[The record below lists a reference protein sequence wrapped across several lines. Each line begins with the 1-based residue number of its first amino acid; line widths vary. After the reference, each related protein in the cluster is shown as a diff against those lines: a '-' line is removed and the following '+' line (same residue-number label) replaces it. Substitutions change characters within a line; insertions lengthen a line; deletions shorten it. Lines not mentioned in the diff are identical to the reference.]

1 MKIRE
6 MQIDDLEEAVS
17 IEEELFSQPWTAE
30 GFFSFW
36 LRADAL
42 FFVAEEAGEIVGYCG
57 VLMVLDQ
64 GDVINVGVRKKW
76 QRRVIGKSLMEVLI
90 RETADQGV
98 TTLYLE
104 VRASNQAAI
113 GLYKELG
120 FGEMGIRKGYY
131 QDPMEDAVTMCR
143 S

>member
-42 FFVAEEAGEIVGYCG
+42 H
-57 VLMVLDQ
+57 
-64 GDVINVGVRKKW
+64 
-76 QRRVIGKSLMEVLI
+76 S
-90 RETADQGV
+90 
-98 TTLYLE
+98 
-104 VRASNQAAI
+104 
-113 GLYKELG
+113 
-120 FGEMGIRKGYY
+120 
-131 QDPMEDAVTMCR
+131 
-143 S
+143 

>member
-36 LRADAL
+36 LWADAL
-42 FFVAEEAGEIVGYCG
+42 FFVAEEAGEVVGYCG

-76 QRRVIGKSLMEVLI
+76 QRRGIGKSLMEVLI
-90 RETADQGV
+90 RETADKGV

>member
-6 MQIDDLEEAVS
+6 MQIDDLEAAIS

-42 FFVAEEAGEIVGYCG
+42 FFVAEEAGEVVGYCG

-64 GDVINVGVRKKW
+64 GDVINVGVRQKW
-76 QRRVIGKSLMEVLI
+76 QRRGIGQSLMEVLI
-90 RETADQGV
+90 RETASRGV
-98 TTLYLE
+98 TTLFLE
-104 VRASNQAAI
+104 VRISNQAAI
-113 GLYKELG
+113 SLYESLG
-120 FGEMGIRKGYY
+120 FRQVGLRKGYY
-131 QDPMEDAVTMCR
+131 QDPMEDGITMCR

>member
-42 FFVAEEAGEIVGYCG
+42 FFVAEEAGEVVGYCG

-64 GDVINVGVRKKW
+64 GDVINVGVRGSEK
-76 QRRVIGKSLMEVLI
+76 V
-90 RETADQGV
+90 
-98 TTLYLE
+98 
-104 VRASNQAAI
+104 
-113 GLYKELG
+113 
-120 FGEMGIRKGYY
+120 
-131 QDPMEDAVTMCR
+131 
-143 S
+143 

>member
-6 MQIDDLEEAVS
+6 MQIDDLEEAAS
-17 IEEELFSQPWTAE
+17 IEAELFSEPWSAE
-30 GFFSFW
+30 GFFGFW
-36 LRADAL
+36 LREDAL

-64 GDVINVGVRKKW
+64 GDVINVGVRRKW
-76 QRRVIGKSLMEVLI
+76 QRRGIGKSLMEVLI
-90 RETADQGV
+90 RETAVRGV

-104 VRASNQAAI
+104 VRISNQAAI
-113 GLYKELG
+113 SLYESFGFQQVGL
-120 FGEMGIRKGYY
+120 RKGYY
-131 QDPMEDAVTMCR
+131 QDPLEDGITMCR